1 MFPIVRPMGPAQG
14 AAPTILTPHRIC
26 PDGMQLP
33 KFLRP
38 ISAFVTR
45 DRRVLFLMGI
55 VGFVAGYGSSQMSHT
70 LPFARETLGLTEGQM
85 SLAFALVRAASLLGV
100 AFALVADRKGRR
112 RPLMVAYVLL
122 TGGSLL
128 TAFFA
133 NTVMYVASQ
142 SLVRIAVVAIAGI
155 GLVLIAE
162 ELTPGLR
169 AYGIGLYGLAG
180 SLGVGTG
187 LLLLP
192 IAERTTGAWRLL
204 FAFTGLGLLAFP
216 TLNRYLPE
224 SRAFRAGPTIRFL
237 KALGM
242 GLGRHFWPLAG
253 IAFFVA
259 AFSAPAF
266 DFVLERLIDDL
277 GWDTGAARFVL
288 IVFSGLGA
296 LGLLAGGRFADLFGR
311 RPTTIAAL
319 IIGLAGG
326 LGFYLLDS
334 GWTLA
339 ISIFLA
345 TLGATMLTPA
355 FGSARTE
362 LFPTRV
368 RATAGGW
375 VTNIAILGSI
385 SGFLFGAALIDRIG
399 LSQTIALL
407 GIGIVVSVF
416 LELLLP
422 ETKGLDLVRIR
433 RTSTSGDPPDTA
445 ATPPPTATPPE

>member
-1 MFPIVRPMGPAQG
+1 
-14 AAPTILTPHRIC
+14 
-26 PDGMQLP
+26 MQLP

-38 ISAFVTR
+38 ITGFVTR

-85 SLAFALVRAASLLGV
+85 SLAFAVVRAASLLGV
-100 AFALVADRKGRR
+100 AFALAADRRGRR

-122 TGGSLL
+122 AGGSLL
-128 TAFFA
+128 TAFFP
-133 NTVMYVASQ
+133 NTAVYLVSQ
-142 SLVRIAVVAIAGI
+142 SLVRIGVVAIAGI

-169 AYGIGLYGLAG
+169 AYGIGLYGLSG

-224 SRAFRAGPTIRFL
+224 SRAFRPGPAIGFI

-277 GWDTGAARFVL
+277 GWDTGAARFLL
-288 IVFSGLGA
+288 IVSSGLGA
-296 LGLLAGGRFADLFGR
+296 IGLLAGGRFADLFGR

-319 IIGLAGG
+319 VIGLGGG
-326 LGFYLLDS
+326 LGFYLLNS
-334 GWTLA
+334 GWALA
-339 ISIFLA
+339 ICIFLA

-385 SGFLFGAALIDRIG
+385 SGFLVGAALIDRLG

-407 GIGIVVSVF
+407 GIGIVLSVG

-422 ETKGLDLVRIR
+422 ETKGIDLVRTRTR
-433 RTSTSGDPPDTA
+433 RSQPASA
-445 ATPPPTATPPE
+445 PPPGTPPETPTPPE